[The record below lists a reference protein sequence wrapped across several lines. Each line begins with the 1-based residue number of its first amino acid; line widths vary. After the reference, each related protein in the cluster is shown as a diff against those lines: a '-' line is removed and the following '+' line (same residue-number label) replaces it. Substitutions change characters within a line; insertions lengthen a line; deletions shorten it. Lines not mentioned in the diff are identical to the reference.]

1 MSTYSLSYLT
11 FAFSSPILLGVMAAL
26 APVVDD
32 VRSLRQAGGLA
43 ALDRKLH
50 ALCRGR
56 GPLPAGAA
64 PLVVYRSGDLQA

>member
-1 MSTYSLSYLT
+1 
-11 FAFSSPILLGVMAAL
+11 MAAL
-26 APVVDD
+26 AETPVVDD